1 MITATVETDQRNI
14 AVQSVIKDSTHHP
27 PGEWDQLHLAPQTD
41 QAGAR
46 KSCSIV
52 ITVGSDRR
60 VIEVALGP
68 AGK

>member
-1 MITATVETDQRNI
+1 
-14 AVQSVIKDSTHHP
+14 VQSVIKDSTHHP